1 MSNWSPT
8 PAAAPRHAELADTP
22 ESVLERVLRCWFAAG
37 LLGVCL
43 VPQLRGSAEWIGWLP
58 LWLVGMP
65 AVAWWALHRFR
76 LPRVVGRVASTARHR
91 RAGSQAR
98 RRPALGLRTTRRQAT
113 QVLRAG

>member
-8 PAAAPRHAELADTP
+8 PAAAARHAELADAP
-22 ESVLERVLRCWFAAG
+22 ESALQRALRYGFAAG

-43 VPQLRGSAEWIGWLP
+43 VPQLRGSSEWIGWLP

-65 AVAWWALHRFR
+65 AAAWWALHRFR
-76 LPRVVGRVASTARHR
+76 LPRVVGRLASTARRR

-98 RRPALGLRTTRRQAT
+98 RRPAQGLRAARRQAT